1 MEDRFVFTINEHYK
15 GDNMDLMEDEYYCL
29 MIENFGEDVY
39 MKIDV
44 KDDGDDS
51 DEDSDKD
58 SDKDSTINDKAI
70 FIKFVGW
77 IIAPLLFIL

>member
-44 KDDGDDS
+44 KDDGDD
-51 DEDSDKD
+51 
-58 SDKDSTINDKAI
+58 
-70 FIKFVGW
+70 
-77 IIAPLLFIL
+77 